1 MDDHVNELREWLDKY
16 LTHSTRFRGLMLSL
30 ATALVEKQEWHLL
43 VDLGEC
49 MTDTGEDIIELMKIL
64 QQHAA
69 KMIVE

>member
-30 ATALVEKQEWHLL
+30 ATTLVEKQEWELL

-49 MTDTGEDIIELMKIL
+49 MTDTGEDTIELMKIL

-69 KMIVE
+69 KMVVE